1 MKYTIIYNLC
11 LIASCMFEIYFML
24 DFYGAFHEIRRCF
37 QPKAR
42 FFMCYICFAT
52 INVVV
57 NMQHN
62 NKLNLIFAV
71 VLYLSIVL
79 ILFTGNL
86 WFRIVC
92 CAIVIFIGG
101 GSEIILWFLMQ
112 FSADVSTNQALENE
126 FFMVI
131 TMFTSELVYFIFL
144 SIAKQFSKYSTE
156 KLDLKLFVNYI
167 IVSIAAFGIMFVIPY
182 IREDS
187 R

>member
-1 MKYTIIYNLC
+1 
-11 LIASCMFEIYFML
+11 MFEIYFML

-144 SIAKQFSKYSTE
+144 SNFFIFFLFFYFYNIFSICRIIIILSCITG
-156 KLDLKLFVNYI
+156 YI
-167 IVSIAAFGIMFVIPY
+167 IWVL
-182 IREDS
+182 
-187 R
+187 

>member
-1 MKYTIIYNLC
+1 
-11 LIASCMFEIYFML
+11 
-24 DFYGAFHEIRRCF
+24 
-37 QPKAR
+37 
-42 FFMCYICFAT
+42 
-52 INVVV
+52 
-57 NMQHN
+57 
-62 NKLNLIFAV
+62 
-71 VLYLSIVL
+71 
-79 ILFTGNL
+79 
-86 WFRIVC
+86 
-92 CAIVIFIGG
+92 
-101 GSEIILWFLMQ
+101 MQ

-187 R
+187 REYTLIDLIFIAFYMLSVLENVSLFYIFSKYSKFKEQQIVHEVNKTKYEEKKKYYLGTRLW